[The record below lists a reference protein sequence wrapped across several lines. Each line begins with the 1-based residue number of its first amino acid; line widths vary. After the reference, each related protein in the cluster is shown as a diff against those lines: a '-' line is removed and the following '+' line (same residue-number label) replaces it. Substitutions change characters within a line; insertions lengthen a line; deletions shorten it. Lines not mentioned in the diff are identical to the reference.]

1 MLITINILSIMRIA
15 TIFIS
20 IQNQQHRMSYSYSN
34 QLYNSICLI
43 IRFSIRH
50 LQYSKI
56 ESVFKVIWT
65 DEKYNNYFP
74 KSLSNNGIHCIRVNN
89 VV

>member
-1 MLITINILSIMRIA
+1 
-15 TIFIS
+15 
-20 IQNQQHRMSYSYSN
+20 MSYSYSN

-43 IRFSIRH
+43 HNTFLHTH

-56 ESVFKVIWT
+56 ESVLRVIWT
-65 DEKYNNYFP
+65 DEKYYNYFS
-74 KSLSNNGIHCIRVNN
+74 KSLSNDGIHCIRVNN

>member
-1 MLITINILSIMRIA
+1 MRNAINIYVDTKS
-15 TIFIS
+15 TT
-20 IQNQQHRMSYSYSN
+20 RMSYSYSN

-43 IRFSIRH
+43 HIQRVTFLHTH

-56 ESVFKVIWT
+56 ESVLRVIWT
-65 DEKYNNYFP
+65 DEKYNNYFS
-74 KSLSNNGIHCIRVNN
+74 KSLSNDGIHCIRVNN